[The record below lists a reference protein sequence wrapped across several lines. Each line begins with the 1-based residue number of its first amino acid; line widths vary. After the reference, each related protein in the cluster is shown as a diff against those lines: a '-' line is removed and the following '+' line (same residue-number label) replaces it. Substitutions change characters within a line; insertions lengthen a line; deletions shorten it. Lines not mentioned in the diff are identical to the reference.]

1 MSRGHRLLA
10 AGPLFAALFTGVAS
24 LALAA
29 PPGNPGALPP
39 ALRGVEIQQRLN
51 EKVPL
56 DLAFRDEAGRG
67 VRLRDYFGKR
77 PVVLALV
84 YYECPMLCTQVLNGL
99 ASALGAISLDA
110 ARDFEVVT
118 VSFDPRETPELAAGK
133 KRTYLARYRRP
144 GAEAGWHFLTGDATA
159 IAALTEAVGFRYRFD
174 PQTDQF
180 AHGSAVF
187 VLTPGG
193 TLSRYLY
200 GIEYAPRDLRLALIE
215 SAQGRIGTPVD
226 QVLLYCFH
234 YDPTTGKYGAVAMN
248 IIRLGGIVTI
258 AALSL
263 FLLAAWRKERRG
275 RGRVGAPNGA
285 G

>member
-1 MSRGHRLLA
+1 MRRRLLA
-10 AGPLFAALFTGVAS
+10 AAFLVAAL
-24 LALAA
+24 L
-29 PPGNPGALPP
+29 PGALEGARAPAAEPP
-39 ALRGVEIQQRLN
+39 RPDALPAALRGVEIRQRLN
-51 EKVPL
+51 ERVPL
-56 DLAFRDEAGRG
+56 DLPFRDEAGRA
-67 VRLRDYFGKR
+67 VRLGDFFGKR

-99 ASALGAISLDA
+99 ASALGAISFDA
-110 ARDFEVVT
+110 GREFDVVT
-118 VSFDPRETPELAAGK
+118 VSFDPRETPRLAADK

-144 GAEAGWHFLTGDATA
+144 GAAEGWHFLTGDAPA

-174 PQTDQF
+174 PATGQF

-200 GIEYAPRDLRLALIE
+200 GIEYPPRDLRLAIVE
-215 SAQGRIGTPVD
+215 SAAGRIGTPVD

-234 YDPTTGKYGAVAMN
+234 YDPTTGRYGAVAMN
-248 IIRLGGIVTI
+248 IIRLGGIVTV

-263 FLLAAWRKERRG
+263 FLIASWRRERRG
-275 RGRVGAPNGA
+275 RRPVGTPGGA
-285 G
+285 A